1 MATDGYCYPCS
12 AAEPDCHGGTKA
24 TGAGRGYCDGTTA
37 GFGGYRAVIGAIYGE
52 PGGLSGVTMDNIRV
66 SGTYWRAFSIAAT
79 WSMYGHDPTGN
90 IHDWLLGQVQPII
103 FEEPQQ
109 THIKSKVWATGDGKI
124 FNIAFSRLSIGNVSV
139 SEANRQTYFDV
150 GGECTPQSSVNDTFN
165 ISFG

>member
-1 MATDGYCYPCS
+1 M
-12 AAEPDCHGGTKA
+12 
-24 TGAGRGYCDGTTA
+24 
-37 GFGGYRAVIGAIYGE
+37 
-52 PGGLSGVTMDNIRV
+52 

-79 WSMYGHDPTGN
+79 WSMFGHDPAGN
-90 IHDWLLGQVQPII
+90 IHDWLLGRVQPII